1 MPPTPELAE
10 FKQALKTLATKD
22 VATLER
28 HAAATLDATAYRLDA
43 WVTSL
48 AHRRLTE
55 MRTSTP
61 NGICVGGYGWV
72 ENIRPAAAARAVT
85 VADEPGP
92 IVAPANDPGFIH
104 APSLNQA
111 SAAAL
116 LRNAHLSHGAQAD
129 SPYAIELTSG
139 RIRLAKDLFEG
150 VRRVSRS
157 VRCWATPSSGI
168 FHEAKLDDL
177 IDVFRK
183 IAPLPGAENRRIV
196 VDGLALA
203 AKWTADKNSVLPA
216 SDPRRA
222 KAEKVLNAL
231 EVAVDA
237 AADAVHAEGAFQM
250 VRGNFARAA
259 GSLDAISSGQTAA
272 PDLGFLATPR
282 TGTGLTH
289 RVGIL
294 LPVARDC
301 QSCRLG
307 RPRVVPACTGRH
319 RARCM
324 GRSTARPRGP
334 ASPHV

>member
-1 MPPTPELAE
+1 LSRSRS
-10 FKQALKTLATKD
+10 D
-22 VATLER
+22 
-28 HAAATLDATAYRLDA
+28 
-43 WVTSL
+43 
-48 AHRRLTE
+48 
-55 MRTSTP
+55 
-61 NGICVGGYGWV
+61 
-72 ENIRPAAAARAVT
+72 VT

-92 IVAPANDPGFIH
+92 LVAPANDPGFIH

-150 VRRVSRS
+150 VRQGQPIGALLGYTFERNL
-157 VRCWATPSSGI
+157 
-168 FHEAKLDDL
+168 HEAKLDDL

-203 AKWTADKNSVLPA
+203 AKWNADKNSVLPA

-222 KAEKVLNAL
+222 KAEKVLNTL

-237 AADAVHAEGAFQM
+237 AADAVNAEGAFQM

-259 GSLDAISSGQTAA
+259 ASLDAISSGQTPP

-294 LPVARDC
+294 LPVTRLPILLAGETAR
-301 QSCRLG
+301 
-307 RPRVVPACTGRH
+307 RPRVH
-319 RARCM
+319 RPTP
-324 GRSTARPRGP
+324 RSMHGLVDYSAPGP
-334 ASPHV
+334 ASLHM